1 MSALITRERL
11 ATLSPAEAAA
21 LFLIQQDEGAPVE
34 ASLFAEWL
42 AENAENRAAWD
53 AATGAWDL
61 FDDADDPVFAAL
73 RESALAVPQTSRME
87 GLRSHWRPAAA
98 AAALLAVVAL
108 GLQLGRAD
116 LSGGDPFVSTPD
128 SAPVEQLYAAT
139 QGEMMNVVLADGTR
153 MTLDAN
159 ARARVAFAT
168 GRRRVVLERGG
179 AEFMVKHDA
188 ARPFTVAALD
198 RMIVDF
204 GTRFRVELEP
214 GSLAVALFE
223 GSVQVSDVAGKPPIV
238 LLPGQQLIVRTGE
251 PDVIVLISGEEEA
264 PGELVQ
270 FDNVALSAAADTINQ
285 GSATKLLITDP
296 QVMKLRVSGTFRAGD
311 PDRFART
318 VSELLSLRVVR
329 TGKFEIELRAKR

>member
-11 ATLSPAEAAA
+11 ATLSSGEAAA

-34 ASLFAEWL
+34 AGLFDEWL

-73 RESALAVPQTSRME
+73 RESALAVPRTSRME
-87 GLRSHWRPAAA
+87 GLRSRWRPATA

-116 LSGGDPFVSTPD
+116 LSGGNPFVSTPD
-128 SAPVEQLYAAT
+128 SAPVEQLYTAT

-168 GRRRVVLERGG
+168 GRRWVVLERGG
-179 AEFMVKHDA
+179 AEFTVKHDA
-188 ARPFTVAALD
+188 SRPFTVAALD

-214 GSLAVALFE
+214 GSLEVALYE

-238 LLPGQQLIVRTGE
+238 LLPGQQLIVRAGE
-251 PDVIVLISGEEEA
+251 HDVIVPISGEEEA

-285 GSATKLLITDP
+285 GSATKLVITDP
-296 QVMKLRVSGTFRAGD
+296 QVMKLRISGTFRAGD

-329 TGKFEIELRAKR
+329 TGKFEIELRLKR